1 MNSIKDFLIS
11 VQKLQVEYF
20 GKVSIS
26 IKTNGT
32 LFSVVISNSNTGDRM
47 YCFYKYNSV
56 SELLAI
62 YNGILTYIKEAS

>member
-26 IKTNGT
+26 IKTDSA
-32 LFSVVISNSNTGDRM
+32 LFSVVTGDRI

-62 YNGILTYIKEAS
+62 YNGILTYVREAS

>member
-11 VQKLQVEYF
+11 VQELQAEYF

-26 IKTNGT
+26 IKTDSA
-32 LFSVVISNSNTGDRM
+32 LFSVVTGDRI

-56 SELLAI
+56 SELLSI
-62 YNGILTYIKEAS
+62 YNRILTYIKEAS